1 MTPVQIAAACLFATL
16 VAASAPAAAGDV
28 SCAKQQSLRSQKSS
42 TATSMTFVNKTPAA
56 RIVMWIDF
64 NGSPQQY
71 SILGPG
77 ERFNVDT
84 FMTHPWL
91 ITDGPGNCID
101 IFMPTK
107 KARTVNLTRNPS
119 FGEE

>member
-1 MTPVQIAAACLFATL
+1 MTPVQILAVSFFSLAVTAM
-16 VAASAPAAAGDV
+16 PAAAGDV
-28 SCAKQQSLRSQKSS
+28 SCSKQQSLRSQKST

-64 NGSPQQY
+64 DGSPQQY

-77 ERFNVDT
+77 QKFNVST

-101 IFMPTK
+101 IFLPTK

>member
-1 MTPVQIAAACLFATL
+1 MTPVQIAAACLFPIL
-16 VAASAPAAAGDV
+16 VAVSVPAAAGDV
-28 SCAKQQSLRSQKSS
+28 SCNKQQSLRSKNSGTP
-42 TATSMTFVNKTPAA
+42 TAITFVNKTPAA
-56 RIVMWIDF
+56 RFVLWIDF

-71 SILGPG
+71 AILGPG
-77 ERFNVDT
+77 ERFNVST

>member
-1 MTPVQIAAACLFATL
+1 MTPLPALACVLWFLAAASL
-16 VAASAPAAAGDV
+16 PAVAGDV

-64 NGSPQQY
+64 NGSPQQF

-77 ERFNVDT
+77 QSFNVNT
-84 FMTHPWL
+84 FVTHPWL
-91 ITDGPGNCID
+91 IVDGPGNCID